1 MLYYLYSPL
10 AVVFNTLAFAAN
22 VLLFTLAT
30 VAELS
35 YLVLFNFFHL
45 ALYLTSVVI
54 PVLGKVLEGFFSVAI
69 QVVVILNNVS
79 NNDIAESDNDVVMC
93 AAISK
98 INRVPASDI
107 SSVVFIS
114 VVPSATCLSKAT
126 ANLQELYS
134 HVFLPELHAFCGY
147 CPSPLTPPYAPC
159 LVVV

>member
-45 ALYLTSVVI
+45 ALHLTLVVI
-54 PVLGKVLEGFFSVAI
+54 PVLGKVLEGLFSVAI

-79 NNDIAESDNDVVMC
+79 IAQSDNDVVMC

-98 INRVPASDI
+98 
-107 SSVVFIS
+107 
-114 VVPSATCLSKAT
+114 
-126 ANLQELYS
+126 
-134 HVFLPELHAFCGY
+134 
-147 CPSPLTPPYAPC
+147 
-159 LVVV
+159 